1 MSTFFRRFF
10 SSSPGAMT
18 PAEKA
23 QQLIAENPVM
33 VFSKSWCSY
42 SNRAKQ
48 VLRSFDAEITVY
60 ELDRERDGSAVQ
72 DALEDLTGQRTVP
85 NIFIAQKHIGGSDD
99 LMWLARNRKQIL
111 ATLRDAGALP
121 GSSPAPKPEKAAA
134 AAAAG
139 QDKTAAEEDL

>member
-1 MSTFFRRFF
+1 
-10 SSSPGAMT
+10 MT

-60 ELDRERDGSAVQ
+60 ELDRESM
-72 DALEDLTGQRTVP
+72 
-85 NIFIAQKHIGGSDD
+85 SS
-99 LMWLARNRKQIL
+99 L
-111 ATLRDAGALP
+111 ATTQQDRSQGAT
-121 GSSPAPKPEKAAA
+121 SR
-134 AAAAG
+134 
-139 QDKTAAEEDL
+139 